1 MNKVGFTLGKFM
13 PPHNGHLHLIREGA
27 KQVEKMYV
35 LMCSIEKESI
45 PGYLRYNWLKNIFKL
60 DKNIEIIHI
69 TDENPQE
76 PIEHPGF
83 WNIWKGTFARNLPE
97 KPGIFFSS
105 EQYGFDLENKLG
117 IKHILIDLKRESY
130 PVSARFIRE
139 NPFQYWDFIPDVVKP
154 FYKKKIVLTGPESVG
169 KSVLAEKLAK
179 HFNTTWMPEYGR
191 EYYEKA
197 MPHFDEMGI
206 SHIAGG
212 HLALEEKALLEAN
225 KILFLDTDLIVTE
238 IWSEIYFNTCPEWI
252 IEANHQARQK
262 ADLYLLLSP
271 DIEWVDDGTRNY
283 KNIREKQFE
292 IIKSELIKRRL
303 NFEIISGDFE
313 KRFNDA
319 LKCVEKIYS
328 KLN

>member
-35 LMCSIEKESI
+35 LMCSIEKECI
-45 PGYLRYNWLKNIFKL
+45 PGYLRYNWLKNIFKH
-60 DKNIEIIHI
+60 DKNIEIIHV

-76 PIEHPGF
+76 PIEHPDF
-83 WNIWKGTFARNLPE
+83 WNIWKGTFDRNLPE
-97 KPGIFFSS
+97 KPDIFFSS
-105 EQYGFDLENKLG
+105 EQYGFDLENKLD
-117 IKHILIDLKRESY
+117 IKHILIDLKRENY

-139 NPFQYWDFIPDVVKP
+139 NPFKYWEFIPDVVKS

-169 KSVLAEKLAK
+169 KSILAEKLAK
-179 HFNTTWMPEYGR
+179 HFKTTWMPEYGR

-238 IWSEIYFNTCPEWI
+238 IWSEIYFNACPEWI
-252 IEANHQARQK
+252 LEANHQARQR

-271 DIEWVDDGTRNY
+271 DIEWVDDGTRSY
-283 KNIREKQFE
+283 KNIRQKQFE

-303 NFEIISGDFE
+303 NFEIISADFE

-319 LKCVEKIYS
+319 VKSVEKIYS